1 MLHGMETGEERWQCG
16 VPGMWD
22 LGQLIT
28 AQSDPGK
35 LLLAL
40 LLPSSPKHRRK
51 VPREKEL
58 TKPEVTNDHEEGMLP
73 GKTESMELLG
83 PNRNLGT
90 LADVWVKGWWCSRI
104 IQDSQSSLSVVS
116 NSLQPHGLQH
126 TQPTKW
132 PQREVGGW
140 GSYSAFLK
148 YILIEISPHEKIVK
162 LKSLERSPSDSVH
175 LKRTG
180 FIFLPLGKWGLELKN

>member
-58 TKPEVTNDHEEGMLP
+58 TKPEVTNDPMSFSVLNISQN
-73 GKTESMELLG
+73 K
-83 PNRNLGT
+83 
-90 LADVWVKGWWCSRI
+90 VKQYVRRI
-104 IQDSQSSLSVVS
+104 
-116 NSLQPHGLQH
+116 
-126 TQPTKW
+126 
-132 PQREVGGW
+132 
-140 GSYSAFLK
+140 
-148 YILIEISPHEKIVK
+148 
-162 LKSLERSPSDSVH
+162 
-175 LKRTG
+175 
-180 FIFLPLGKWGLELKN
+180 